1 MIRMSKDIKK
11 TPVQGSSFS
20 RREFLKISG
29 NMAVLMG
36 ADGALKQ
43 FIWLKNGIAA
53 VPASEGYLL
62 VDTKKC
68 QGCLTCMLACSLC
81 HEGEENLSLSRIQI
95 LQNPFEGYPNDLDVA
110 QCRQCEAPKCVE
122 ACPAKALFV
131 DEVNGNIR
139 RIDETKCIGCESC
152 IEACPYTPSRASWDG
167 DEEHALKCDLCLD
180 TPFWNHEGGPDGK
193 QACVELCP
201 LGALI
206 FTQEIPDQEGEKGYN
221 VNLRGKGWKKLGFSV
236 DD

>member
-1 MIRMSKDIKK
+1 MSKDKKK
-11 TPVQGSSFS
+11 TAVRCLSLS

-29 NMAVLMG
+29 NAAFLIGVDGVLRRSILLG
-36 ADGALKQ
+36 
-43 FIWLKNGIAA
+43 NGMVA

-81 HEGEENLSLSRIQI
+81 HEGKENLSLSRIQI
-95 LQNPFEGYPNDLDVA
+95 LQNPFEGYPDDLDIS
-110 QCRQCEAPKCVE
+110 QCRQCVDPLCVK
-122 ACPAKALFV
+122 ACPAEALIV
-131 DEVNGNIR
+131 DRKHGNIR

-152 IEACPYTPSRASWDG
+152 IEACPFIPSRSSWDG
-167 DEEHALKCDLCLD
+167 DKEHALKCDLCLD
-180 TPFWNHEGGPDGK
+180 TPYWEQKGGLEGK

-201 LGALI
+201 LGALM
-206 FTQEIPDQEGEKGYN
+206 FTDKVPDQQGSKGYN
-221 VNLRGKGWKKLGFSV
+221 INLRGRGWKKLGFSI